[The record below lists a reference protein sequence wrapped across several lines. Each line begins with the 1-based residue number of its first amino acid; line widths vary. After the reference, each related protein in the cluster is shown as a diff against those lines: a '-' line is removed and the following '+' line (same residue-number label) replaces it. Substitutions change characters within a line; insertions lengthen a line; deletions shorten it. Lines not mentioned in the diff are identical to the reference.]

1 MINEDKEYEQWED
14 QNNRMDEQ
22 EEVTMLEYLYV
33 KEGC

>member
-1 MINEDKEYEQWED
+1 MINEEYEQWED

-33 KEGC
+33 KEGN

>member
-1 MINEDKEYEQWED
+1 MINEEYEQWED
-14 QNNRMDEQ
+14 DTNRMDEQ

>member
-1 MINEDKEYEQWED
+1 MINEEYEQWED
-14 QNNRMDEQ
+14 DTNRMNEQ